1 MEMSQCQLLLCFN
14 LTLYILLF
22 GTLLSHGTDLRKFL
36 GFNCTY
42 DPFNNLLSI
51 FPTLEKSSVKFKF
64 EMSYCLSK
72 TKNRFCTENAT
83 WKFAECDVKQSK
95 CSLSLPRKYS
105 TYVFRIVLENKFNRS
120 VDTYVLRHP
129 EKKCGELRAEITE
142 ISLTDRNQFL
152 IQWEV
157 SKVCGPGIFLS
168 ISDSEGKEIEKRNL
182 DRSNKRARIGDNL
195 RQCTMYKICIIA
207 IDCLSKHKCY
217 NKRTKNLR
225 IPKMNDLM
233 FSENLVKNTLEFY
246 WTDPSKNADTS
257 SLNVFYNYT
266 LFQGLNNSVEA
277 SVYSTKL
284 SLPRPKVSRVVF
296 SVKLCTPCGCGEE
309 VSKEFQLKRQTPEKI
324 ARRAYASNRLPLIAG
339 VTSVSVILV
348 LFLTFFVLW
357 RTRNNND
364 SSNDTPPVVEDIT
377 EPDTIFPLAP
387 VPPPDEITEN
397 SIQFREAGHYDKL
410 GENDPLTS

>member
-1 MEMSQCQLLLCFN
+1 
-14 LTLYILLF
+14 
-22 GTLLSHGTDLRKFL
+22 
-36 GFNCTY
+36 
-42 DPFNNLLSI
+42 
-51 FPTLEKSSVKFKF
+51 
-64 EMSYCLSK
+64 
-72 TKNRFCTENAT
+72 
-83 WKFAECDVKQSK
+83 
-95 CSLSLPRKYS
+95 
-105 TYVFRIVLENKFNRS
+105 
-120 VDTYVLRHP
+120 
-129 EKKCGELRAEITE
+129 
-142 ISLTDRNQFL
+142 
-152 IQWEV
+152 
-157 SKVCGPGIFLS
+157 
-168 ISDSEGKEIEKRNL
+168 
-182 DRSNKRARIGDNL
+182 
-195 RQCTMYKICIIA
+195 MYKICIIA

-225 IPKMNDLM
+225 IPKMNDLI

-266 LFQGLNNSVEA
+266 LFQGLNHSVEA

-284 SLPRPKVSRVVF
+284 SLPRPMVSRVVF